1 MEDDGLDIPGNAQ
14 DWVAICCDVVNEDR
28 AENGAITL
36 AGEPAAEYSGS
47 PIYRDNLLLRET
59 FGLTVAVVKYM
70 DRLALRRRWLVDQ
83 FGRSS
88 AAPGASSKESQNAE
102 SLRDFTHKLKI
113 ALKEADEAEYWYYVI
128 VATNENAADNEI
140 IGRIQRVMRILNKII
155 STSKKRLAQR
165 KASEVRNKQRSAE
178 QAKNAIS

>member
-14 DWVAICCDVVNEDR
+14 DWASICFDVVNEDN
-28 AENGAITL
+28 AVNGNATL
-36 AGEPAAEYSGS
+36 VGEPAAEYSGS

-59 FGLTVAVVKYM
+59 FGLTVAVVKHM
-70 DRLALRRRWLVDQ
+70 DQLALRRRWLVDQ
-83 FGRSS
+83 FERSS
-88 AAPGASSKESQNAE
+88 SAPGASSKEAQNAE

-113 ALKEADEAEYWYYVI
+113 ALKEADEAEYWYFVI
-128 VATNENAADNEI
+128 VATNENAADPDI

-165 KASEVRNKQRSAE
+165 KTSEEGKRHRSAE